1 MILKMRDDSISMKLT
16 WMNVLVTGF
25 ALLLACV
32 AFAAYDWV
40 SFRGNVVRSLST
52 QADILGSNSISALE
66 FNDPKAAE
74 NTLSALRA
82 SANVLSAGIYRA
94 DGRAFALY
102 WRDRSGQGLNLLP
115 TSIARA
121 ENHWFE
127 NRQIVLIH
135 VIVFQGKPI
144 GAVYIRSDLTE
155 MNVRVK
161 RHALI
166 AALVLVVCVL
176 AASLASSILGAA
188 VAQPIVSLA
197 DLARVISL
205 NRQYSLRA
213 TPTGSRN
220 EVGILVVAFNEM
232 LTQIQERDAAL
243 QRAHDELEDRVARRT
258 AELKIANR
266 ELEAFSYS
274 VSHDLRAPVRQIS
287 GFASI
292 LAIDHK
298 AELSPDAQ
306 ECVQLIQDG
315 ASRMGQLVDDLL
327 NFAKLGRQELSL
339 RATPLNSL
347 VEAALDEL
355 KAEYSERTIEW
366 HIGPLPSVE
375 CDRGLMKQVF
385 VNLLSNAIKYTSR
398 RQHAVIEVNQ
408 AIVNDEV
415 VILFRDNGVGFDQKY
430 AHKLFRV
437 FERLHSADQ
446 FEGTG
451 VGLATVHRI
460 MEKHGGRIWVEA
472 GLDQGACFFLSFHN
486 SANFAT
492 NDLVL

>member
-1 MILKMRDDSISMKLT
+1 
-16 WMNVLVTGF
+16 
-25 ALLLACV
+25 
-32 AFAAYDWV
+32 
-40 SFRGNVVRSLST
+40 
-52 QADILGSNSISALE
+52 
-66 FNDPKAAE
+66 
-74 NTLSALRA
+74 
-82 SANVLSAGIYRA
+82 
-94 DGRAFALY
+94 
-102 WRDRSGQGLNLLP
+102 

-121 ENHWFE
+121 ENHWFQ

-287 GFASI
+287 GFA
-292 LAIDHK
+292 
-298 AELSPDAQ
+298 
-306 ECVQLIQDG
+306 
-315 ASRMGQLVDDLL
+315 
-327 NFAKLGRQELSL
+327 
-339 RATPLNSL
+339 
-347 VEAALDEL
+347 
-355 KAEYSERTIEW
+355 
-366 HIGPLPSVE
+366 
-375 CDRGLMKQVF
+375 
-385 VNLLSNAIKYTSR
+385 
-398 RQHAVIEVNQ
+398 
-408 AIVNDEV
+408 
-415 VILFRDNGVGFDQKY
+415 
-430 AHKLFRV
+430 
-437 FERLHSADQ
+437 
-446 FEGTG
+446 
-451 VGLATVHRI
+451 
-460 MEKHGGRIWVEA
+460 
-472 GLDQGACFFLSFHN
+472 
-486 SANFAT
+486 
-492 NDLVL
+492 